1 MEIITVNGRKMRL
14 LSDEEDAIVT
24 AAAMSDPDC
33 PILTDEDW
41 QNMRPFSET
50 KYAKLFKE
58 GITIKVENVD
68 VEPRKAGRPKVENP
82 KPRVTLR
89 LSNENLDYLR
99 ATGKGWQTRVNELI
113 TQAIVARRI

>member
-1 MEIITVNGRKMRL
+1 METITVNGRTIIL
-14 LSDEEDAIVT
+14 PTDEEDAKLT
-24 AAAMSDPDC
+24 AAAMSDPDN
-33 PILTDEDW
+33 PLVTAEDW

-50 KYAKLFKE
+50 RRGKLLKE

-113 TQAIVARRI
+113 TRAIANL